1 MSASSSNIPVGGLV
15 LQEKANDLT
24 KKLDIAYF
32 KASKDGLT
40 VGRQEILLNLK
51 QYQMRENNAH
61 QK

>member
-32 KASKDGLT
+32 KVSKDGLT